1 MFTTFSLFREQVKK
15 QLSRKLCSFGNTRL
29 LPRPPRRVA
38 SPKLQRP
45 PAVMSINLRLNDRL
59 PALAAAA
66 ALVSS
71 ATLMYRA
78 LRFPDS
84 PRERSSSSFATA
96 SKTSPH
102 WGIYPEDFYPGG
114 AYVDLPH
121 GRTRYWLLGPED
133 GTRVRVVLPP
143 VATRPNTST
152 QVVLVSGLTIPAY
165 IWDKVARG
173 LADSGCHV
181 MVYGACS
188 EMDRSTWNSH
198 YYQTSAGVDT
208 PTLQKTSYTIK
219 PYM

>member
-1 MFTTFSLFREQVKK
+1 MTYVHDFSLFREQVEK
-15 QLSRKLCSFGNTRL
+15 QLSRKLCSCGHTRL
-29 LPRPPRRVA
+29 LPRPPRRIA
-38 SPKLQRP
+38 SSKLQRP
-45 PAVMSINLRLNDRL
+45 PAAMSIKLRLNDRL

-133 GTRVRVVLPP
+133 GTRVRVVLRP
-143 VATRPNTST
+143 VWTT
-152 QVVLVSGLTIPAY
+152 
-165 IWDKVARG
+165 
-173 LADSGCHV
+173 
-181 MVYGACS
+181 
-188 EMDRSTWNSH
+188 
-198 YYQTSAGVDT
+198 
-208 PTLQKTSYTIK
+208 
-219 PYM
+219 